1 MIKCSD
7 SRSDYYYR
15 PRSEGVRME
24 RRALLLPQL
33 DHRKYGSFS
42 PEEQRE
48 EKTAASGRPK
58 LGLLISV
65 FSSGLTL
72 FLLLQLNWRLLLET
86 SSVVRGTLVISAP
99 LAGLI
104 TETRGCRPASIL
116 GALILSLASLMT
128 SLAGTYLEP
137 VEVVVMTGGSSLL
150 LISVITSLLE
160 TFRPNYRAALA
171 VILAAFVFLLHLPS
185 LPLPLTPWLWP
196 VLPVLAL
203 LTQEGR
209 DGGRGADSGDEG
221 GGGGGGGGGGDSWC
235 VSTTVILAVVLAV
248 MSLLLTGGQVLP
260 LLLPP
265 CLVVVGVLTDLAS
278 PSSPLLHCRTSLWLA
293 SPLPALLAVT
303 SESPLISLAV
313 SLGLV
318 VLLTSWNLTAATA
331 SLSSL
336 PLSLGLLT
344 SVMAGLVSSPL
355 TSLGLSS
362 PELSLATASCLLAL
376 AGALYHLAG
385 RLRYKA
391 GTDSE
396 YQTLDTGEDHH
407 NRE

>member
-1 MIKCSD
+1 
-7 SRSDYYYR
+7 
-15 PRSEGVRME
+15 ME

-48 EKTAASGRPK
+48 EKTAADRPK
-58 LGLLISV
+58 LRLLISV
-65 FSSGLTL
+65 VSSGLTL

-128 SLAGTYLEP
+128 SLACTYLEP
-137 VEVVVMTGGSSLL
+137 VVVVVMTGGSSLL

-221 GGGGGGGGGGDSWC
+221 GGGRDSWC
-235 VSTTVILAVVLAV
+235 VSTTVILAAVLAV
-248 MSLLLTGGQVLP
+248 MSLLLTGGQVLPLSPSLLP

-278 PSSPLLHCRTSLWLA
+278 PSSPLLHCRTSLCLA

-303 SESPLISLAV
+303 SESPLISLAA

>member
-1 MIKCSD
+1 
-7 SRSDYYYR
+7 
-15 PRSEGVRME
+15 ME

-48 EKTAASGRPK
+48 EKTAADRPK
-58 LGLLISV
+58 LRLLISV
-65 FSSGLTL
+65 VSSGLTL
-72 FLLLQLNWRLLLET
+72 YLLLQLNWRLLLET

-137 VEVVVMTGGSSLL
+137 VVVVVMTGGSSLL

-171 VILAAFVFLLHLPS
+171 VILAAFVFLLSLPP

-221 GGGGGGGGGGDSWC
+221 GGGRDSWC
-235 VSTTVILAVVLAV
+235 VSTTVILAAVLAV
-248 MSLLLTGGQVLP
+248 MSLLLTGVQVLP

-265 CLVVVGVLTDLAS
+265 APPPCTGPSPGHTGGRDPGEPEGPPPRHRSSGGNNLAQ
-278 PSSPLLHCRTSLWLA
+278 PG
-293 SPLPALLAVT
+293 
-303 SESPLISLAV
+303 
-313 SLGLV
+313 SLGQ
-318 VLLTSWNLTAATA
+318 SR
-331 SLSSL
+331 
-336 PLSLGLLT
+336 
-344 SVMAGLVSSPL
+344 SPGPH
-355 TSLGLSS
+355 TV
-362 PELSLATASCLLAL
+362 CLW
-376 AGALYHLAG
+376 
-385 RLRYKA
+385 
-391 GTDSE
+391 
-396 YQTLDTGEDHH
+396 EDQ
-407 NRE
+407 

>member
-1 MIKCSD
+1 
-7 SRSDYYYR
+7 
-15 PRSEGVRME
+15 ME

-48 EKTAASGRPK
+48 EKTAADRPK
-58 LGLLISV
+58 LRLLISV
-65 FSSGLTL
+65 VSSGLTL

-128 SLAGTYLEP
+128 SLACTYLEP

-221 GGGGGGGGGGDSWC
+221 GGGRDSWC
-235 VSTTVILAVVLAV
+235 VSTTVILAAVLAV

-293 SPLPALLAVT
+293 SPLPALLALT
-303 SESPLISLAV
+303 SQSPLIFLAV